1 VNNANLQI
9 LYIEPVM
16 KQMVWG
22 GSRLRDEFGYQI
34 PGDDTGECWAVSAHP
49 NGDCLIRGG
58 EFNGQS
64 LSCLWK
70 NHIELFGNTRY
81 DRFPLLAKIIDAKED
96 LSIQVHPDDSYAQ
109 KNENGSM
116 GKTECWYVLDAP
128 EDANLVIGHSAT
140 TKKELES
147 MIENNRW
154 EELLTKQPVKK
165 GDFIQIDP
173 GTVHAITA
181 GVLILE
187 IQQNSDI
194 TYRLYDYGRTSGGVA
209 RDLHIRQSLDV
220 IKVPANSADSIISH
234 CQVLKPDE
242 MNLLVES
249 DYYKVWKLEVKSKFH
264 FEQTF
269 PFLIINIIQ
278 GEGIINGE
286 NIKKGDH
293 FILPSGYGKVELQG
307 NIEMILSTIPE
318 K

>member
-1 VNNANLQI
+1 MNNINLQI
-9 LYIEPVM
+9 LYMEPVM

-34 PGDDTGECWAVSAHP
+34 PGDDTGECWAVSAHS
-49 NGDCLIRGG
+49 NGDCLIRDGQ
-58 EFNGQS
+58 FNGQS
-64 LSCLWK
+64 LSYLWK
-70 NHIELFGNTRY
+70 NHSELFGNTGY

-96 LSIQVHPDDSYAQ
+96 LSIQVHPDDRYAQ

-128 EDANLVIGHSAT
+128 EAANLVIGHSAT

-147 MIENNRW
+147 MIENNSW

-220 IKVPANSADSIISH
+220 IKVPANSAESIISH

-242 MNLLVES
+242 MNLLIES
-249 DYYKVWKLEVKSKFH
+249 DYYKVWKLEVGSEFH

-269 PFLIINIIQ
+269 PFLIINITQ
-278 GEGIINGE
+278 GEGKINGE
-286 NIKKGDH
+286 HIKKGDH
-293 FILPSGYGKVELQG
+293 FILPSGYGKVEIQG